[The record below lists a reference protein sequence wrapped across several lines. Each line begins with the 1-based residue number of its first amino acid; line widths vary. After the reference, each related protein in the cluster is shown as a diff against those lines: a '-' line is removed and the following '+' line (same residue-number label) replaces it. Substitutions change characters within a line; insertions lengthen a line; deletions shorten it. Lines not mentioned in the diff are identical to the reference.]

1 MPPKKQPEKGKA
13 GGNAKSGGGKSGG
26 DAKGWNPLLIV
37 FIFDIFTIYMHFSVE
52 CK

>member
-26 DAKGWNPLLIV
+26 DAKGWKSHTYCTL
-37 FIFDIFTIYMHFSVE
+37 
-52 CK
+52 

>member
-26 DAKGWNPLLIV
+26 DAKGWKSPTYCTL
-37 FIFDIFTIYMHFSVE
+37 
-52 CK
+52 

>member
-26 DAKGWNPLLIV
+26 DAKGWKSP
-37 FIFDIFTIYMHFSVE
+37 TYCIYL
-52 CK
+52 